1 MAPPATQ
8 RVLRLAKAMAT
19 RRAAGRR
26 VSRDTRGASQ
36 GTVAAS
42 MAVAATAAEELAVAA
57 TAAEEVAVAT
67 AVDLAAVM
75 GAVAMALRR

>member
-1 MAPPATQ
+1 
-8 RVLRLAKAMAT
+8 
-19 RRAAGRR
+19 
-26 VSRDTRGASQ
+26 
-36 GTVAAS
+36 

-57 TAAEEVAVAT
+57 MAAEEVAVAT